1 MSMTL
6 PSPTPEELLRWTTA
20 TEGQFFER
28 KSAQHSEPGREK
40 PRKVT
45 DVALNVAETL
55 AAMANAD
62 GGELVVGIEDDGA
75 VTGVRQP
82 EDRLSVILSAPRS
95 KNYVNPPLPVRSRE
109 LRTTDGHRLFHFEV
123 SWSPDVHQLAGSR
136 YLLRVNDNNSPFPAE
151 QIAAL
156 KSAKTQGLWERTY
169 PPGATLADLD
179 MDLITSLAP
188 AAWAGRNPEDVL
200 HDRGLI
206 AGRNGHSVPSN
217 AVLLLFAKSPA
228 RWHARCGID
237 FVRWQGIERKHGAEL
252 NVVKRFTIEAPLA
265 VLIRKAYE
273 AIQPQIPERQSLQD
287 LFFTEKLQYPT
298 FAWQEAVVN
307 AVAHRDYGIQ
317 GAGIEVWLF
326 DDRLEVRSP
335 GLPPAP
341 VTIDALNRREH
352 LHVSR
357 NPLIVRTLVELGY
370 MMEAGE
376 GIPRIFDEMERAG
389 YYPPTLSIIGGMSF
403 QVALR
408 NQPVY
413 DQATLQWLHQYD
425 ELSLNMDQKRILA
438 FAHAHGDHFTSR
450 DVQSHLETDIY
461 GASALIKDLI
471 RKGAARSAGKGS
483 RLYGVQQPLQMRAD
497 MPRELAKLVPDLN
510 RRGHLRSRDLQ
521 SELQMTR
528 ITASRALKEW
538 VAGGWLAKPAKRGRG
553 ALYSPGPRLLHQ
565 PQIASG
571 KPETDAIRS
580 ETDAIRTQTGEKP
593 PIMENPQ

>member
-1 MSMTL
+1 M
-6 PSPTPEELLRWTTA
+6 PSPTPEELLHWTTA
-20 TEGQFFER
+20 KEGQFFER
-28 KSAQHSEPGREK
+28 KSAQHSEPGRAK
-40 PRKVT
+40 PRKVA
-45 DVALNVAETL
+45 DVAMDVAETL

-62 GGELVVGIEDDGA
+62 GGELVVGIENDGT
-75 VTGVRQP
+75 VTGVSQP
-82 EDRLSVILSAPRS
+82 EDRLVTILSAPRS
-95 KNYVNPPLPVRSRE
+95 KNYVNPPLPFRSRE
-109 LRTTDGHRLFHFEV
+109 LRTTNGHRLFQFEV
-123 SWSPDVHQLAGSR
+123 DWSPDVHQLAGSR
-136 YLLRVNDNNSPFPAE
+136 YLLRVNDNNAPFPAE

-156 KSAKTQGLWERTY
+156 KAAKTQGMWERSF
-169 PPGATLADLD
+169 PPGAILADLD
-179 MDLITSLAP
+179 LDLIGSLAP

-200 HDRGLI
+200 RDRGLL

-217 AVLLLFAKSPA
+217 AALLLFAKSPA
-228 RWHARCGID
+228 RWHPRCGID

-252 NVVKRFTIEAPLA
+252 NMVKRFSIEAPLA
-265 VLIRKAYE
+265 ALIRKAYE
-273 AIQPQIPERQSLQD
+273 AIQTQIPERQNLQD

-317 GAGIEVWLF
+317 GASIEVWLF

-341 VTIDALNRREH
+341 VTIAALSRREH

-357 NPLIVRTLVELGY
+357 NPFIVRTLVELGY

-389 YYPPTLSIIGGMSF
+389 YYPPALSIVGGMSF

-425 ELSLNMDQKRILA
+425 ELALSMDQKRILA
-438 FAHAHGDHFTSR
+438 FAHAHEDRFTSR

-471 RKGAARSAGKGS
+471 RKGAARSPAKGS
-483 RLYGVQQPLQMRAD
+483 RVYAAVPPLRAKEG
-497 MPRELAKLVPDLN
+497 MPAAFSQFLQLLN
-510 RRGHLRSRDLQ
+510 RRGHLRNGDVREKLQ
-521 SELQMTR
+521 VAR
-528 ITASRALKEW
+528 NTASRLLQEW
-538 VAGGWLAKPAKRGRG
+538 TEGGWLVAPKGKRGLG
-553 ALYSPGPRLLHQ
+553 AIYTPGPRLLHQ
-565 PQIASG
+565 SPIAPSASEAG
-571 KPETDAIRS
+571 AMTAEAGAMTDES
-580 ETDAIRTQTGEKP
+580 
-593 PIMENPQ
+593 

>member
-1 MSMTL
+1 M
-6 PSPTPEELLRWTTA
+6 
-20 TEGQFFER
+20 
-28 KSAQHSEPGREK
+28 
-40 PRKVT
+40 
-45 DVALNVAETL
+45 DVAETL

-75 VTGVRQP
+75 VTGVCQP
-82 EDRLSVILSAPRS
+82 EDRLPMILGAPRS
-95 KNYVNPPLPVRSRE
+95 KNYVNPPLPVRFRE
-109 LRTTDGHRLFHFEV
+109 LQTAAGHRLFHFEV

-136 YLLRVNDNNSPFPAE
+136 YLLRVNDQNAPFAAD

-156 KSAKTQGLWERTY
+156 KAAKTLGLWERSF

-179 MDLITSLAP
+179 LDLIRSLAP
-188 AAWAGRNPEDVL
+188 AAWAGRSAEDVL
-200 HDRGLI
+200 RDRGLI

-217 AVLLLFAKSPA
+217 AALLLFAKAPA
-228 RWHARCGID
+228 RWHPRCGID

-252 NVVKRFTIEAPLA
+252 NVVKRLPIEAPLA

-273 AIQPQIPERQSLQD
+273 AIAPQIPERQNLQD
-287 LFFTEKLQYPT
+287 LFFTEKLEYPT
-298 FAWQEAVVN
+298 FAWQEAIVN

-317 GAGIEVWLF
+317 GASIEVWLF

-341 VTIDALNRREH
+341 VTIAALNRREH

-376 GIPRIFDEMERAG
+376 GIPRIFDEMDRVG
-389 YYPPTLSIIGGMSF
+389 YYPPSLSIVGGMSF

-408 NQPVY
+408 NQPIY
-413 DQATLQWLHQYD
+413 DPATLQWLHQYD
-425 ELSLNMDQKRILA
+425 ELALSMDQKRVLA
-438 FAHAHGDHFTSR
+438 FAHAHEDRFTSR
-450 DVQSHLETDIY
+450 DVQTLLETDIY

-483 RLYGVQQPLQMRAD
+483 RIYGVQQPIQMRGD
-497 MPRELAKLVPDLN
+497 MPRELAKLLPDLN
-510 RRGHLRSRDLQ
+510 RRGHLRNRDLQ
-521 SELQMTR
+521 VELHQTR
-528 ITASRALKEW
+528 ISATRTLKEW
-538 VAGGWLAKPAKRGRG
+538 VAAGWLAKPAKRGRG
-553 ALYSPGPRLLHQ
+553 ALYVPGPRLLHQ

-571 KPETDAIRS
+571 KLETDAIDP
-580 ETDAIRTQTGEKP
+580 EGDAMAGKS
-593 PIMENPQ
+593 

>member
-1 MSMTL
+1 M
-6 PSPTPEELLRWTTA
+6 
-20 TEGQFFER
+20 
-28 KSAQHSEPGREK
+28 
-40 PRKVT
+40 
-45 DVALNVAETL
+45 DVAETL

-62 GGELVVGIEDDGA
+62 GGELVVGIENDGT
-75 VTGVRQP
+75 VTGVSQP
-82 EDRLSVILSAPRS
+82 EDRLVTILSAPRS
-95 KNYVNPPLPVRSRE
+95 KNYVNPPLPFRSRE
-109 LRTTDGHRLFHFEV
+109 LRTTNGHRLFQFEV
-123 SWSPDVHQLAGSR
+123 DWSPDVHQLAGSR
-136 YLLRVNDNNSPFPAE
+136 YLLRVNDNNAPFPAE

-156 KSAKTQGLWERTY
+156 KAAKTQGMWERSF
-169 PPGATLADLD
+169 PPGAILADLD
-179 MDLITSLAP
+179 LDLIGSLAP

-200 HDRGLI
+200 RDRGLL

-217 AVLLLFAKSPA
+217 AALLLFAKSPA
-228 RWHARCGID
+228 RWHPRCGID

-252 NVVKRFTIEAPLA
+252 NMVKRFSIEAPLA
-265 VLIRKAYE
+265 ALIRKAYE
-273 AIQPQIPERQSLQD
+273 AIQTQIPERQNLQD

-317 GAGIEVWLF
+317 GASIEVWLF

-341 VTIDALNRREH
+341 VTIAALSRREH

-357 NPLIVRTLVELGY
+357 NPFIVRTLVELGY

-389 YYPPTLSIIGGMSF
+389 YYPPALSIVGGMSF

-425 ELSLNMDQKRILA
+425 ELALSMDQKRILA
-438 FAHAHGDHFTSR
+438 FAHAHEDRFTSR

-471 RKGAARSAGKGS
+471 RKGAARSPAKGS
-483 RLYGVQQPLQMRAD
+483 RVYAAVPPLRAKEG
-497 MPRELAKLVPDLN
+497 MPAAFSQFLQLLN
-510 RRGHLRSRDLQ
+510 RRGHLRNGDVREKLQ
-521 SELQMTR
+521 VAR
-528 ITASRALKEW
+528 NTASRLLQEW
-538 VAGGWLAKPAKRGRG
+538 TEGGWLVAPKGKRGLG
-553 ALYSPGPRLLHQ
+553 AIYTPGPRLLHQ
-565 PQIASG
+565 SPIAPSASEAG
-571 KPETDAIRS
+571 AMTAEAGAMTDES
-580 ETDAIRTQTGEKP
+580 
-593 PIMENPQ
+593 